1 MDTYVYELGAKEENL
16 VKRKKID
23 ALRLLSE
30 EWECVGTFCDL
41 LGVSLA
47 C

>member
-1 MDTYVYELGAKEENL
+1 MDIYVYELGAKEENL

-23 ALRLLSE
+23 ALQLSTE
-30 EWECVGTFCDL
+30 EWERVGIFCDL
-41 LGVSLA
+41 LGVSSA